1 MTFKKLL
8 QQLLKILRNKYIL
21 ISTVFV
27 LWMLFLDSNTWLI
40 LKLNKEIS
48 KTEKSIHYYK
58 SELEK
63 DQLLLEELKDP
74 EALEIYA
81 REKFFM
87 KKENE
92 DIFVIEQAIDSLS
105 NEK

>member
-8 QQLLKILRNKYIL
+8 QQLLKILSNKYVL
-21 ISTVFV
+21 ISTVFAI
-27 LWMLFLDSNTWLI
+27 WMFFLDSNTWLI

-48 KTEKSIHYYK
+48 KTEKSIDYYK

-63 DQLLLEELKDP
+63 DAQLLEELKDP
-74 EALEIYA
+74 KALEIYA

-92 DIFVIEQAIDSLS
+92 EIFIIEQATDSLS